1 MQGAR
6 KIGDIGEDF
15 ACAYLKEKGLT
26 VLCRNFT
33 TPHGEIDIVAQEG
46 ERTVFCEV
54 KTRTASP
61 HLQKYGRPAKAVDAK
76 KWEHLFFAARAYLAS
91 HPEAQKPRMDVIEV
105 YLDKTHTKAE
115 RILHYPNAYSV

>member
-15 ACAYLKEKGLT
+15 ACTYLKEKGLT

-46 ERTVFCEV
+46 DRTVFCEV
-54 KTRTASP
+54 KTRTASA

-91 HPEAQKPRMDVIEV
+91 HPDAQKPRMDVIEI
-105 YLDKTHTKAE
+105 YLDKMHTKAE
-115 RILHYPNAYSV
+115 QILHYPSAYSV